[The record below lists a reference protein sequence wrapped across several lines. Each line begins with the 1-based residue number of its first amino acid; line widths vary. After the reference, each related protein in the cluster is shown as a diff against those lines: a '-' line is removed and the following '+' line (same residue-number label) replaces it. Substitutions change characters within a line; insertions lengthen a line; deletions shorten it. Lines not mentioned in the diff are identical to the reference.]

1 MKTINYKYNKLKVY
15 VNRWGNLVFEVYK
28 KLELSSSPWY
38 RKSISFK
45 GEYDDIRK
53 IPGYY
58 EVLDSLK
65 KNILPIKD
73 PDSLDMS
80 EIEDYGI
87 ANCWTKETKT
97 PRLDK
102 HNEDLRTNK
111 YLCTLSWEESIGSC
125 YKIYVN
131 WTYKYKYSCDS
142 SD

>member
-73 PDSLDMS
+73 LDSLDMS

-111 YLCTLSWEESIGSC
+111 YLCTLSWE
-125 YKIYVN
+125 
-131 WTYKYKYSCDS
+131 
-142 SD
+142 

>member
-28 KLELSSSPWY
+28 KLELSSPWY

-45 GEYDDIRK
+45 GKYDDIRK

-73 PDSLDMS
+73 LDSLDMS

-131 WTYKYKYSCDS
+131 WTYKYKYS
-142 SD
+142 

>member
-1 MKTINYKYNKLKVY
+1 MKTINYKYNKLKIY

-28 KLELSSSPWY
+28 KLELSSPWY

-45 GEYDDIRK
+45 GKYDDIRK

-65 KNILPIKD
+65 KNILPLKD
-73 PDSLDMS
+73 LDSLDMS

-111 YLCTLSWEESIGSC
+111 YLCTSSWEESIGSC
-125 YKIYVN
+125 YKIYAN
-131 WTYKYKYSCDS
+131 WTYK
-142 SD
+142 

>member
-1 MKTINYKYNKLKVY
+1 MKTINYKFNRLKVY
-15 VNRWGNLVFEVYK
+15 INRWGNLVFEVYK
-28 KLELSSSPWY
+28 RSDLSSPWY
-38 RKSISFK
+38 REFISFK
-45 GEYDDIRK
+45 GKYDDIRK

-73 PDSLDMS
+73 PDNLDTS
-80 EIEDYGI
+80 GFEDYGT
-87 ANCWTKETKT
+87 ANCWTEETKT

-102 HNEDLRTNK
+102 YKEDLRKNK
-111 YLCTLSWEESIGSC
+111 YLCVLSWEESIGSC
-125 YKIYVN
+125 YKTYVN

>member
-1 MKTINYKYNKLKVY
+1 MKTINYKYNRLKVY
-15 VNRWGNLVFEVYK
+15 VNRWSNLVFEVYK
-28 KLELSSSPWY
+28 KSDLSSPWY
-38 RKSISFK
+38 RKFINFK
-45 GEYDDIRK
+45 GKYNDIRK

-65 KNILPIKD
+65 KNILPIND
-73 PDSLDMS
+73 PDNLDMS
-80 EIEDYGI
+80 GFEDYGTV
-87 ANCWTKETKT
+87 NCWTKETKT

-102 HNEDLRTNK
+102 YNEDLRTNK

-131 WTYKYKYSCDS
+131 WTYKYSCDS

>member
-28 KLELSSSPWY
+28 KLELSSPWY
-38 RKSISFK
+38 RKSISFRGK
-45 GEYDDIRK
+45 YGDIRK

-58 EVLDSLK
+58 EALDSLK

-73 PDSLDMS
+73 LDSRDMS